1 MVAQQILL
9 DEPARALPVGA
20 EIDGNAIVDNDRER
34 SPDDRTWMSAGTICS
49 TQEII
54 QPGFHDYTGA
64 VVFGELQKLSSETF
78 SVADDRVDEILGC
91 LPLNRDHVLQT
102 GE

>member
-1 MVAQQILL
+1 MIAQQILL

-20 EIDGNAIVDNDRER
+20 EKDGNAIVDDDGER

-49 TQEII
+49 AEEII
-54 QPGFHDYTGA
+54 QPGFHDYAGA
-64 VVFGELQKLSSETF
+64 VVFSELQKLPSETVP
-78 SVADDRVDEILGC
+78 VADDRVDEVLGG
-91 LPLNRDHVLQT
+91 LPLDRDHVLQT